1 MEEDEK
7 LQDVSFSEQD
17 SVREIKKLFHNPNRV
32 TFQDNK
38 VREMEKEVT
47 QLKEVIEARDK
58 RVNEILNLLKGDKHS
73 SPSPYRQDDSQSYSP
88 QRGSYR
94 NSYSPDR

>member
-7 LQDVSFSEQD
+7 SQDVSFSEQD
-17 SVREIKKLFHNPNRV
+17 SVREIKKPFHNPNRA

-38 VREMEKEVT
+38 VREMEKEMT

-58 RVNEILNLLKGDKHS
+58 KVDEILDFFE
-73 SPSPYRQDDSQSYSP
+73 R
-88 QRGSYR
+88 R
-94 NSYSPDR
+94 